1 MDGAAKL
8 QPSTARRTLRWME
21 LLSFNQAQQ
30 EEGDH
35 DLLKAMELVEE
46 DKELQNQV
54 EEDCELSKEV
64 VAAIAAAR
72 EVDPKLTGFDKK
84 RKTKEEKNR
93 GQFWWTDKE
102 GKKMMVQVCCRR
114 PWS

>member
-8 QPSTARRTLRWME
+8 QPSTARRMLRWME

-84 RKTKEEKNR
+84 RKTKEEKIGAIFG
-93 GQFWWTDKE
+93 GQTKKE
-102 GKKMMVQVCCRR
+102 RK
-114 PWS
+114 

>member
-8 QPSTARRTLRWME
+8 QPSTARRMLRWME

-84 RKTKEEKNR
+84 RKTKEEKIGASFG
-93 GQFWWTDKE
+93 GQTKKE
-102 GKKMMVQVCCRR
+102 RK
-114 PWS
+114 